1 VRVDLTDDYRL
12 ARGRQFNPLSS
23 DGREPIVT
31 SLRRRQFLWT
41 ALGAVAS
48 AQPAPK
54 PNILWITCEDMSPN
68 LGCYGDSF
76 ARTPS
81 IDVLS
86 QKGLRYMC
94 CWSNAPV
101 CAPARTTIISGMY
114 PPSLG
119 AEHMRSEV
127 PMGEGRK
134 MFPQILREAGYYT
147 SNNSKEDYNVPHTGK
162 VWDESSPRA
171 HWRKRRAGQPF
182 FSVFNHIG
190 THESQIRTRPHE
202 WRHSFEGVRVPAY
215 HPDTPEVRQDWAQ
228 YYDNI
233 EVMDTWAGGI
243 LKQLQDDGLA
253 DDTIVFFY
261 SDHGSGMPRSKRWPL
276 NSGLRVPLILH
287 VPEKFRALRPPEY
300 KAGAVTNRLVSFVDL
315 APTVLSLAGAPRPKF
330 QQGAAFVGADK
341 PRRHVFGFRGRMDE
355 RYDMVRSAF
364 DGRYVYVRHYMPH
377 RVYGEH
383 VAYMFQTPTT
393 AVWKRLYDEGKL
405 NAAQSRFW
413 QTKPHEELFD
423 LDNDRDEVNDIA
435 SRQPAITARL
445 RAAVDE
451 WIVSTNDRGFLPE
464 VELHNPVRSSYDVK
478 KIKPMADLAASM
490 KDGVDAQL
498 AAGLTDAD
506 SAVRYWAAMGLLI
519 RKKTTG
525 LAALMRA
532 DDSPSVRAIAA
543 EAVGRYGSAEEAAAA
558 AEILAALGDMS
569 KHGVYVAM
577 LALNSLDAL
586 GPRNASVR
594 AKVKQL
600 PIKVEGMPQRGGG
613 TFGPLIRAIA
623 GS

>member
-1 VRVDLTDDYRL
+1 MRCELTDDYRL
-12 ARGRQFNPLSS
+12 ARGREFSFTHGDRQEST
-23 DGREPIVT
+23 VT
-31 SLRRRQFLWT
+31 NIRRRQFLWT
-41 ALGAVAS
+41 ALGAGAS
-48 AQPAPK
+48 AQAEPK

-68 LGCYGDSF
+68 LGCYGDAF
-76 ARTPS
+76 AKTPA
-81 IDVLS
+81 IDALA
-86 QKGLRYMC
+86 QRGLRYMC

-134 MFPQILREAGYYT
+134 MFPQLLREAGYYT
-147 SNNSKEDYNVPHTGK
+147 TNNSKEDYNLPHTGK

-171 HWRKRRAGQPF
+171 HWRKRPAGQPF
-182 FSVFNHIG
+182 FAVFNHVG

-202 WRHSFEGVRVPAY
+202 WKHSFEGVRVPAY

-233 EVMDTWAGGI
+233 EVMDAWAGGI

-261 SDHGSGMPRSKRWPL
+261 SDHGSGMPRSKRWPF

-287 VPEKFRALRPPEY
+287 VPEKFCALRPPEY
-300 KAGAVTNRLVSFVDL
+300 KVGGTTNRLISFVDL
-315 APTVLSLAGAPRPKF
+315 APTALTLAGAPRVPYH
-330 QQGAAFVGADK
+330 QGAAFVGADRA
-341 PRRHVFGFRGRMDE
+341 RRHVFGFRGRMDE
-355 RYDMVRSAF
+355 RYDFVRSVF

-377 RVYGEH
+377 KVYGQH
-383 VAYMFQTPTT
+383 VAYMFETPTT
-393 AVWKRLYDEGKL
+393 KVWKKLYDEGKL
-405 NAAQSRFW
+405 NAAQQRFF

-423 LDNDRDEVNDIA
+423 LDNDRDEINDIA
-435 SRQPAITARL
+435 AKQPAIVARL
-445 RAAVDE
+445 RAAVDD

-464 VELHNPVRSSYDVK
+464 AELHDPGRSSYDVK
-478 KIKPMADLAASM
+478 KIKPMADLAASL
-490 KDGVDAQL
+490 KSGVESQL
-498 AAGLTDAD
+498 AAGLKNSD
-506 SAVRYWAAMGLLI
+506 SAVRYWAAMGLLM

-525 LAALMRA
+525 LAAVMKS
-532 DDSPSVRAIAA
+532 DNSPSVRAIAA
-543 EAVGRYGSAEEAAAA
+543 EAVGRYGSDAEAAEA
-558 AEILAALGDMS
+558 AEILAGLGDMS
-569 KHGVYVAM
+569 KHGIYVAM

-594 AKVKQL
+594 ARVKQL
-600 PIKVEGMPQRGGG
+600 PLKAAGMPQRAGGV
-613 TFGPLIRAIA
+613 FAPLIRSIA
-623 GS
+623 GD